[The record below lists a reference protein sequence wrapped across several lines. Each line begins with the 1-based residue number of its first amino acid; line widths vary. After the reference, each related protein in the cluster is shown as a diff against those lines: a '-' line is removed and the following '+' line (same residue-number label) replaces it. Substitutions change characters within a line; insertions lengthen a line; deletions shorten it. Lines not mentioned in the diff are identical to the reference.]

1 MSTSTDRNIL
11 ALDNASNA
19 DAKVIRQLRIR
30 SGGWIDG
37 LALDFTDGT
46 STPWHGGQGGTYQ
59 TFTLQSGE
67 DFTWIR
73 VTANEK
79 YITGL
84 CFGTSKGDFQA
95 FSSSMT
101 FTDQLTCMHLQGGK
115 HPGMALGK
123 VTGQAGCS
131 TVVRWLVSWA
141 LSPSTSMV

>member
-95 FSSSMT
+95 FASSMT
-101 FTDQLTCMHLQGGK
+101 STDQLTCMQGGK
-115 HPGMALGK
+115 HPGTVLEKA
-123 VTGQAGCS
+123 TGQAGFS
-131 TVVRWLVSWA
+131 TVVRWLVSWV